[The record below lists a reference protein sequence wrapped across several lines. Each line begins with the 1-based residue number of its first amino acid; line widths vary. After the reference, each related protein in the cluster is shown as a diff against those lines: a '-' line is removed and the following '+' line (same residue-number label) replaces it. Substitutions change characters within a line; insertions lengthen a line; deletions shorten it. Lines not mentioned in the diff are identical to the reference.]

1 MTTKSN
7 QNSEQLVKRII
18 DLILD
23 KKGEDIAILDLRE
36 LSSFSDFFVIATGS
50 SSVHVKAV
58 ADEIQEKLKKEDK
71 TMPWHTEGYEAQ
83 KWILLDYVDV
93 VVHIFDKGTRE
104 YYKLEKLWEDAEI
117 QYIDEM

>member
-1 MTTKSN
+1 MTVKPK

-36 LSSFSDFFVIATGS
+36 LSSFTDFFVIATGS
-50 SSVHVKAV
+50 SSVHVKAI
-58 ADEIQEKLKKEDK
+58 ADEVHEKLKKDEK
-71 TMPWHTEGYEAQ
+71 TLPWHSEGYEAQ

-93 VVHIFDKGTRE
+93 VVHIFDKDTRG

-117 QYIDEM
+117 EHIDEV